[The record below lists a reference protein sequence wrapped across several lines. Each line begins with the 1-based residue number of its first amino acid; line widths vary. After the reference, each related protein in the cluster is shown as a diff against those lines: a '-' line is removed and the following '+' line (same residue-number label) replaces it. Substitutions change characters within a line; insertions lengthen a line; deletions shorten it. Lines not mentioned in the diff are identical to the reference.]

1 MLFSEKMRLLLK
13 NLFISLQNATES
25 EFLIF
30 IRWLRYIIQPRLSPE
45 QQILFSEDLDRIN
58 SKECLKMVFENL
70 EKSWDAFKD
79 EGLKEGLK
87 EGREKTALEMLRD
100 NFDIEKISKYT
111 KLSIERIHELRK
123 ML

>member
-1 MLFSEKMRLLLK
+1 
-13 NLFISLQNATES
+13 
-25 EFLIF
+25 
-30 IRWLRYIIQPRLSPE
+30 
-45 QQILFSEDLDRIN
+45 
-58 SKECLKMVFENL
+58 MVFENL